1 MYGGDDRP
9 LLGRRHSRQQQ
20 KSRRCLGEVKVAL
33 PRPPPPP
40 LNALRKRKLD
50 RASGRICPAAHLPL
64 SILTQLSLLAWFFF
78 PPPKSVRPL
87 APLIVRQHR
96 PRGLISSRV
105 LAFYFLTPTHFSCEI
120 LLSTTEHLTFHP
132 QPTPP
137 LFARD

>member
-20 KSRRCLGEVKVAL
+20 KSRRCLVEVKVAICPAPL
-33 PRPPPPP
+33 PP

-64 SILTQLSLLAWFFF
+64 SILTQFSLLAWFFF
-78 PPPKSVRPL
+78 PPPKSVRTL

-96 PRGLISSRV
+96 PRGLISSTS
-105 LAFYFLTPTHFSCEI
+105 FGFLLSHTHTLPCEI
-120 LLSTTEHLTFHP
+120 LLSTTEHLSFHP